1 LLRKCKSL
9 NSNTNT
15 AIKRKREEG
24 EGKGRD
30 GGRVGGGKRKTE
42 EGKKTGRKGGKK
54 RKYDTKFPME
64 TKNTSNRQNNNAGRI
79 IYLASS
85 YTIEL

>member
-42 EGKKTGRKGGKK
+42 EGKK